1 MGTGVGTFLALIV
14 VIFIYLLPTII
25 AYNKHKKNAG
35 AICALNILLG
45 WTFIGWVA
53 ALVWSLTND

>member
-35 AICALNILLG
+35 SICALNILLG